1 MTATV
6 KPPTFLPSYH
16 DEESVRRIEYRQIG
30 QTDMVVSPLSF
41 GASSLGGVFRQTDDA
56 ESGER
61 ERRGECDKVLLQSG
75 SSRRWSGPA
84 STT

>member
-6 KPPTFLPSYH
+6 KPPTFLQSYH

-61 ERRGECDKVLLQSG
+61 ERRGERYERENIERG
-75 SSRRWSGPA
+75 ERRE
-84 STT
+84 TRER